1 MKRWK
6 KWMRDEN
13 GEMVTE
19 ATIVM
24 AVTVMVIFFLL
35 NIAIFVMQRGMFTIW
50 VNQAA
55 MEEAGD
61 YQNFIGSV
69 NDPKEVFRHMKIRQ
83 DKTMFELF
91 HPDEVPDRSMEM
103 VRTRYVLEG
112 SRRLLVVFGSR
123 YYQVLSI
130 NPCAYFGFDTM
141 YLVKAQGSA
150 VCYDMYN
157 EMMER

>member
-6 KWMRDEN
+6 KWLRNEN

-35 NIAIFVMQRGMFTIW
+35 NIAIFVMQRGMFTVW

-55 MEEAGD
+55 VELAGD
-61 YQNFIGSV
+61 YQNWIGSV
-69 NDPKEVFRHMKIRQ
+69 NDPGEVLQHMKIRQ
-83 DKTMFELF
+83 DKTKFELF
-91 HPDEVPDRSMEM
+91 HPAEVPDRSMEM
-103 VRTRYVLEG
+103 VRARFVSKG
-112 SRRLLVVFGSR
+112 SRKVIVVFGSR

-150 VCYDMYN
+150 VCYDIHN